1 MKVLFWS
8 PLHGQAGTTS
18 NIIAASLIT
27 GMEYRKKILLT
38 QTQFDFNNLEA
49 PIVGTNSNNT
59 ASKEYFR
66 DVGIDSL
73 TRYFKA
79 CKINYETVE
88 NCCIS
93 IDHTNMLL
101 LPGTSKINRETFEYE
116 TENVVPSLLK
126 SIEEV
131 YGIVMADISSGQNS
145 LSLKLMANADLTVVN
160 LSQNMAMMEQYFK
173 NNAPNM
179 PKKVFYLF
187 GNYDC
192 RSKYNINNIRRKYH
206 NYINVKNSGVM
217 PYCTG
222 YLDAQCDG
230 KVVDFMR
237 DNLSCKKTDEN
248 HYFIQ
253 KAKSTT
259 NKILRMAG
267 VNVDRNISYDSET
280 VLKACERA

>member
-18 NIIAASLIT
+18 NIIASSLIT
-27 GMEYRKKILLT
+27 GMEFRKKILLT
-38 QTQFDFNNLEA
+38 QTQFNFNNLEA
-49 PIVGTNSNNT
+49 PIVGTNSNNA
-59 ASKEYFR
+59 ASKDYFR

-79 CKINYETVE
+79 SRLNYESVE

-101 LPGTSKINRETFEYE
+101 LPGTSKINRESFEFE
-116 TENVVPSLLK
+116 TENVILGLLG

-131 YGIVMADISSGQNS
+131 YGLVMADISSGQNA
-145 LSLKLMANADLTVVN
+145 LSRKLMTNADLTVVN
-160 LSQNMAMMEQYFK
+160 LSQNMSMMAEYFK

-206 NYINVKNSGVM
+206 NYINVNNSGVI

-230 KVVDFMR
+230 KVVDFIR
-237 DNLSCKKTDEN
+237 DNLTCKKNDEN
-248 HYFIQ
+248 YYF
-253 KAKSTT
+253 
-259 NKILRMAG
+259 
-267 VNVDRNISYDSET
+267 YH
-280 VLKACERA
+280 LK